1 MVRSCPPSAGFFMKK
16 EKKTQVVE
24 ELAAQLGE
32 AQAIY
37 AVDYRGIS
45 VPQAAE
51 LRASLREHDASFRV
65 VKNTLTLRA
74 ADQAGVEAIKEFV
87 SDGPTALTFVR
98 GDAALAAKTLDVF
111 SRRAEVLVLKGGVLE
126 GRMMAAEEVRQLAR
140 LPSREVLTA
149 QFAGVVASP
158 LTGLVRGL
166 GSMVA
171 GLAIALAQVR
181 DKKEAEGPAAPA
193 PEAEQAPEAEAPPEA
208 EAAAEPEASAGAADQ
223 PEAAE
228 TAGDEE
234 QPDEKSQAE
243 QEAQ

>member
-1 MVRSCPPSAGFFMKK
+1 MRK
-16 EKKTQVVE
+16 EQKTQVVE
-24 ELAAQLGE
+24 ELAAQVSD

-74 ADQAGVEAIKEFV
+74 ADKAGVEALKELV
-87 SDGPTALTFVR
+87 SAGPTALTFVR
-98 GDAALAAKTLDVF
+98 GDAALAAKALDGF
-111 SRRAEVLVLKGGVLE
+111 SRRANVLVVKGGILE
-126 GRMMAAEEVRQLAR
+126 GRILGADEVRQLAR
-140 LPSREVLTA
+140 LPSRDVLTA

-171 GLAIALAQVR
+171 GLAVALAQVR
-181 DKKEAEGPAAPA
+181 DQKEAAAPA
-193 PEAEQAPEAEAPPEA
+193 PTAEAPAEETPSAETPAAEKSAEPTADADGSSGDEEAEQ
-208 EAAAEPEASAGAADQ
+208 SG
-223 PEAAE
+223 
-228 TAGDEE
+228 
-234 QPDEKSQAE
+234 AE

>member
-87 SDGPTALTFVR
+87 SEGPTALTFVQ
-98 GDAALAAKTLDVF
+98 GDVALAAKTLDGF
-111 SRRAEVLVLKGGVLE
+111 SRRAEVLVVKGGFLE
-126 GRMMAAEEVRQLAR
+126 GR
-140 LPSREVLTA
+140 VL
-149 QFAGVVASP
+149 
-158 LTGLVRGL
+158 
-166 GSMVA
+166 
-171 GLAIALAQVR
+171 
-181 DKKEAEGPAAPA
+181 
-193 PEAEQAPEAEAPPEA
+193 
-208 EAAAEPEASAGAADQ
+208 
-223 PEAAE
+223 
-228 TAGDEE
+228 
-234 QPDEKSQAE
+234 
-243 QEAQ
+243 